1 MSSFSRS
8 LVLCPSTRLLGRWV
22 GFGVRAPQ
30 EAHRQPHVA
39 MSASKIDRRQIAEI
53 HISASMSTREDKK
66 LFTPGPLG
74 VSMTVKEAMLRDLG
88 SRDAE
93 FIKLIKFIRSRL
105 VQISGVTEDAFTC
118 VPIQGS
124 GTFAV
129 EAVFQTAVP
138 RDNSKV
144 LILENGAYGKRM
156 AKICEVTSIPYR
168 LESFPENECI
178 DLKRVEEIV
187 KKEKF
192 SLVSIVHCETSS
204 GVFNPVEE
212 VGRLVKTHSPGTV
225 YFVDAMS
232 SFGAVP
238 LDFESGKVDFMVSSA
253 NKCMEGVPGF
263 SYSVARKSVLAKC
276 KGNSRSLSLDLFD
289 QNDALDKNGQFRF
302 TPATHAMLAF
312 RQAIIEFDA
321 EGGLEGRAN
330 RYKENRKIVASGM
343 KRLGFKELLDASV
356 QGYIITS
363 YYYPQDPNF
372 NFMEFY
378 NRLNDKDQVI
388 YPGKTL
394 DMDCFRIGN
403 IGHLFPRDMEKL
415 IGCVEEVCRDMN
427 MSIPLKN

>member
-1 MSSFSRS
+1 MASISRS
-8 LVLCPSTRLLGRWV
+8 LVFCPSKLLGRWV
-22 GFGVRAPQ
+22 SHSHRACAL
-30 EAHRQPHVA
+30 EKAHVA
-39 MSASKIDRRQIAEI
+39 MASCRIDKRQVADFFPE
-53 HISASMSTREDKK
+53 MVPKREDKK

-74 VSMTVKEAMLRDLG
+74 VSFTVKEAMLRDLG
-88 SRDAE
+88 SRDIE
-93 FIKLIKFIRSRL
+93 FINLVKYIRSRL

-156 AKICEVTSIPYR
+156 SKICEATSIPYHM
-168 LESFPENECI
+168 ETFPENECI
-178 DLKRVEEIV
+178 NLQRVAEILKS
-187 KKEKF
+187 EKF
-192 SLVSIVHCETSS
+192 SLVSSVHCETSS
-204 GVFNPVEE
+204 GVINPVEE
-212 VGRLVKTHSPGTV
+212 VGRLVKEHSPDTV

-238 LDFESGKVDFMVSSA
+238 LDFEAGRVDFMVSSA
-253 NKCMEGVPGF
+253 NKCMQGVPGF
-263 SYSVARKSVLAKC
+263 SYTVARKSALAKC
-276 KGNSRSLSLDLFD
+276 KGNSRSLSLDLYD
-289 QNDALDKNGQFRF
+289 QNEALDKNGQFRF

-312 RQAIIEFDA
+312 RQAIFEFDE
-321 EGGLEGRAN
+321 EGGLEARAN
-330 RYKENRKIVASGM
+330 RYKENRRILAAGM
-343 KRLGFKELLDASV
+343 KRLGFKELLDESV

-363 YYYPQDPNF
+363 YYYPKDPNF

-394 DMDCFRIGN
+394 DIDCFRIGS
-403 IGHLFPRDMEKL
+403 IGHLYPKDMERL
-415 IGCVEEVCRDMN
+415 LQCVEDVCHEMN
-427 MSIPLKN
+427 MSIPVKN